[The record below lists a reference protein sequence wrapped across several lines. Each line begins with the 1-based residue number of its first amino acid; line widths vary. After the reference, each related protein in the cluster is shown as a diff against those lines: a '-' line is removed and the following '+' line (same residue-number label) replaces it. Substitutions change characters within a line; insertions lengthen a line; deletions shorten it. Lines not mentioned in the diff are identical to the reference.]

1 MNLKDVLLCGFVTF
15 LEKTM
20 FFHMFS
26 NGLWFSET
34 TLPEILKKEKRKR
47 ILFAHKVCLL
57 HISPA
62 NNTCFPLYLFSFYIV
77 RSSHLISVLYNV
89 HPFLNEFNILQ

>member
-1 MNLKDVLLCGFVTF
+1 MNLKDVLLYGFVTF

-34 TLPEILKKEKRKR
+34 TLPEIFLKKKEKEYY
-47 ILFAHKVCLL
+47 LL
-57 HISPA
+57 TRSVFCTYLLQIIHA
-62 NNTCFPLYLFSFYIV
+62 FPSIYLVFI
-77 RSSHLISVLYNV
+77 
-89 HPFLNEFNILQ
+89 